1 MNAIIEY
8 EHNYDSKKFYEE
20 TKKNL
25 ELRLLGIEVFRK
37 KLEDREK
44 QLQLQQTQ
52 FEAERK
58 RFIMRQRMVIYIM
71 KFYMN

>member
-1 MNAIIEY
+1 MNAIVEY

-25 ELRLLGIEVFRK
+25 EMSLLGIEVFRK
-37 KLEDREK
+37 KSEEREK

-52 FEAERK
+52 FEAERN
-58 RFIMRQRMVIYIM
+58 RFI
-71 KFYMN
+71 K